1 MSAPKGTAPGA
12 RVPRTGLVYSC
23 PVNPGICSP
32 LPGKLSDSSGK
43 SENSNAFTMYV
54 HVCNTVTNCM
64 TNIIDNINVA
74 IRFNWGSLAGQT
86 FRGGRERLVTVVDF
100 PCAIAECCDVQLDY
114 SIRNNEV
121 QSCDITSALCACASS
136 TCTYARNTCTTYAV
150 YACRFITAY
159 FPRDNMCYVTAN
171 EIPRAH
177 GKSIT
182 VTRRS
187 LPPTSRG
194 GWKCG

>member
-1 MSAPKGTAPGA
+1 M
-12 RVPRTGLVYSC
+12 
-23 PVNPGICSP
+23 
-32 LPGKLSDSSGK
+32 
-43 SENSNAFTMYV
+43 
-54 HVCNTVTNCM
+54 
-64 TNIIDNINVA
+64 
-74 IRFNWGSLAGQT
+74 
-86 FRGGRERLVTVVDF
+86 TVVDF

-136 TCTYARNTCTTYAV
+136 TCTRAIHIQRT

-177 GKSIT
+177 GKSTT
-182 VTRRS
+182 VTRCS
-187 LPPTSRG
+187 LPPSKRLARETN
-194 GWKCG
+194 